1 MLRKAESRYYPSTI
15 RPQSFSGSTADPPP
29 KALLVVGTTSEGVE
43 HAEDTSK
50 AREVNIDAVQGSK
63 LPPPTPRD
71 TSKEKETS

>member
-1 MLRKAESRYYPSTI
+1 MLRQKAYITPRSYTLKALRA
-15 RPQSFSGSTADPPP
+15 PQLTPPP

-50 AREVNIDAVQGSK
+50 AGEVNIEAVQGSK